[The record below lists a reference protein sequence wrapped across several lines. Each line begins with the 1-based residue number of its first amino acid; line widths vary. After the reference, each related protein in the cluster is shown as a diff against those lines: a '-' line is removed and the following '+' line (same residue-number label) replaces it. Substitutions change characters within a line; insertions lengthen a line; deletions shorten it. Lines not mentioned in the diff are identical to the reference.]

1 MKRKLFP
8 LASILFL
15 VLFAQN
21 LVAQTQPAT
30 TNPQQ
35 VPVKAKPVPTK
46 KWSSVARKKPI
57 VAGQTPV
64 APATTVRV
72 DTVKNT
78 DFSLNG
84 QYQFL
89 LSRSRSINGYKLVN
103 PYRLTAVWKSV
114 TDTLAKERAEFVKLK
129 AKVVAQEKTIGGLQ
143 TEVKGNETEANNTN
157 AKIDEINFLGLSFT
171 KSTYNTIVWSIVG
184 VLAIALF
191 VVIARSAKN
200 ITEAKHRTQL
210 YEEVSAE
217 YQAFKA
223 KSVEKE
229 RKLARE
235 LQDERNKL
243 DDLNSKR

>member
-21 LVAQTQPAT
+21 LVAQTQPAA

-35 VPVKAKPVPTK
+35 VPAKAKPITQK
-46 KWSSVARKKPI
+46 KWSSAARQKPVA
-57 VAGQTPV
+57 AGQTAV
-64 APATTVRV
+64 APATARV

-89 LSRSRSINGYKLVN
+89 LSKSRSINGYKLVN

-114 TDTLAKERAEFVKLK
+114 TDTLVKERAELIKLK
-129 AKVVAQEKTIGGLQ
+129 AKVAAQEKTIGSLQ
-143 TEVKGNETEANNTN
+143 TEVKGNETEVNNTN

-184 VLAIALF
+184 ILAIALF

-243 DDLNSKR
+243 DELNSKR